1 MDDERARALLTAER
15 IRVEGLLAGT
25 TRAGLD
31 DRDEANAG
39 GDMADPA
46 QRLTAEQGDDAV
58 AEGLQARLRAIDA
71 AERRLAAGNYGRSI
85 RSGLPIPDERLEA
98 DPAAELTVEEAGEA
112 EAVDDLTTADTTVA
126 DATLD
131 DATAD
136 DATSDDAGDD

>member
-25 TRAGLD
+25 SRAGLD

-58 AEGLQARLRAIDA
+58 QEGLQARLRAIDA

-85 RSGLPIPDERLEA
+85 RSGLPIPDARLEA
-98 DPAAELTVEEAGEA
+98 DPAAELTVEEAAEK

-131 DATAD
+131 DAT
-136 DATSDDAGDD
+136 SDDAEDD

>member
-25 TRAGLD
+25 SRAGLD

-58 AEGLQARLRAIDA
+58 QEGLQARLRAIDA

-85 RSGLPIPDERLEA
+85 RSGLPIPDARLEA
-98 DPAAELTVEEAGEA
+98 DPAAELTVEEAAEK

-136 DATSDDAGDD
+136 DAEDD

>member
-85 RSGLPIPDERLEA
+85 RSGLPIPDDRLEA
-98 DPAAELTVEEAGEA
+98 DPAAELTVEEAAEE

-136 DATSDDAGDD
+136 DAEDD

>member
-25 TRAGLD
+25 SRAGLD
-31 DRDEANAG
+31 DRDEANAE

-58 AEGLQARLRAIDA
+58 AEGLQARLRSIEA

-85 RSGLPIPDERLEA
+85 RSGLPIPDDRLEA
-98 DPAAELTVEEAGEA
+98 DPAAELTVEEAQDAATVDELTTSDVTVEEA
-112 EAVDDLTTADTTVA
+112 E
-126 DATLD
+126 DA
-131 DATAD
+131 
-136 DATSDDAGDD
+136 

>member
-58 AEGLQARLRAIDA
+58 QEGLQARLRAIDA

-85 RSGLPIPDERLEA
+85 RSGLPIPDARLEA
-98 DPAAELTVEEAGEA
+98 DPAAELTVEEAAEK

-131 DATAD
+131 DAT
-136 DATSDDAGDD
+136 SDDAEDD

>member
-25 TRAGLD
+25 SRAGLD

-85 RSGLPIPDERLEA
+85 RSGLPIPDARLEA
-98 DPAAELTVEEAGEA
+98 DPAAELTVEEAAEE

-131 DATAD
+131 DPTAD
-136 DATSDDAGDD
+136 AAEGD

>member
-15 IRVEGLLAGT
+15 IRVEGLLSGT

-85 RSGLPIPDERLEA
+85 RSGLPIPDDRLEA
-98 DPAAELTVEEAGEA
+98 DPAAELTVEEAAEE

-136 DATSDDAGDD
+136 DAEDD

>member
-25 TRAGLD
+25 SRAGLD

-58 AEGLQARLRAIDA
+58 AEGLQARLRAIEA

-85 RSGLPIPDERLEA
+85 RSGLPIPDDRLEA
-98 DPAAELTVEEAGEA
+98 DPAAELTIEEAQDA
-112 EAVDDLTTADTTVA
+112 ATVDELTTADVTVEEA
-126 DATLD
+126 EDA
-131 DATAD
+131 
-136 DATSDDAGDD
+136 

>member
-1 MDDERARALLTAER
+1 MDDERARTLLTAER

-25 TRAGLD
+25 SRAGLD

-58 AEGLQARLRAIDA
+58 AEGLQARLRAIEA

-85 RSGLPIPDERLEA
+85 RSGLPIPDDRLEA
-98 DPAAELTVEEAGEA
+98 DPAAELTIEEAQDA
-112 EAVDDLTTADTTVA
+112 ATVDELTTADVIVEEA
-126 DATLD
+126 EDA
-131 DATAD
+131 
-136 DATSDDAGDD
+136 

>member
-1 MDDERARALLTAER
+1 MDDERARTLLTAER

-25 TRAGLD
+25 SRAGLD

-58 AEGLQARLRAIDA
+58 AEGLQARLRAIEA

-85 RSGLPIPDERLEA
+85 RSGLLIPDDRLEA
-98 DPAAELTVEEAGEA
+98 DPAAELTIEEAQDA
-112 EAVDDLTTADTTVA
+112 ATVDELTTADVIVEEA
-126 DATLD
+126 EDA
-131 DATAD
+131 
-136 DATSDDAGDD
+136 

>member
-58 AEGLQARLRAIDA
+58 QEGLQARLRAIDA

-85 RSGLPIPDERLEA
+85 RSGRPIPDERLEA
-98 DPAAELTVEEAGEA
+98 DPTAELTVDEASSQEAG
-112 EAVDDLTTADTTVA
+112 DDLTVA
-126 DATLD
+126 DVTVDDAALD
-131 DATAD
+131 DAE
-136 DATSDDAGDD
+136 SE

>member
-85 RSGLPIPDERLEA
+85 RSGLPIPDDRLEA
-98 DPAAELTVEEAGEA
+98 DPAAELTVEEAAEE

-131 DATAD
+131 DPTAD
-136 DATSDDAGDD
+136 AAEDD

>member
-1 MDDERARALLTAER
+1 MDDERARTLLTAER

-25 TRAGLD
+25 SRAGLD

-58 AEGLQARLRAIDA
+58 AEGLQARLRAIEA

-85 RSGLPIPDERLEA
+85 RSGLPIPDDRLEA
-98 DPAAELTVEEAGEA
+98 DPAAELTIEEAQDA
-112 EAVDDLTTADTTVA
+112 ATVDELTTADVTVEEA
-126 DATLD
+126 EDA
-131 DATAD
+131 
-136 DATSDDAGDD
+136 

>member
-85 RSGLPIPDERLEA
+85 RSGLPIPDDRLEA
-98 DPAAELTVEEAGEA
+98 DPAAELTVEEAAEE

-131 DATAD
+131 DPTAD
-136 DATSDDAGDD
+136 AAEGD

>member
-15 IRVEGLLAGT
+15 IRIEGLLAGT

-58 AEGLQARLRAIDA
+58 EEGLQARLRAIDA

-85 RSGLPIPDERLEA
+85 RSGLPIPDDRLEA
-98 DPAAELTVEEAGEA
+98 DPAAGLTVEEAAEE

-131 DATAD
+131 DPNAD
-136 DATSDDAGDD
+136 AAEDD

>member
-25 TRAGLD
+25 SRAGLD

-58 AEGLQARLRAIDA
+58 AEGLQARLRAIEA

-85 RSGLPIPDERLEA
+85 RSGLLIPDDRLEA
-98 DPAAELTVEEAGEA
+98 DPAAELTIEEAQDA
-112 EAVDDLTTADTTVA
+112 ATVDELTTADVTVEEA
-126 DATLD
+126 EDA
-131 DATAD
+131 
-136 DATSDDAGDD
+136 

>member
-1 MDDERARALLTAER
+1 MDDERARTLLTAER

-25 TRAGLD
+25 SRAGLD

-58 AEGLQARLRAIDA
+58 AEGLQARLRAIEA

-85 RSGLPIPDERLEA
+85 RSGLPIPDDRLEA
-98 DPAAELTVEEAGEA
+98 DPAAELTIEEAQDA
-112 EAVDDLTTADTTVA
+112 ATVDELTTADVTVEE
-126 DATLD
+126 
-131 DATAD
+131 AD
-136 DATSDDAGDD
+136 DA

>member
-25 TRAGLD
+25 SRAGLD

-58 AEGLQARLRAIDA
+58 AEGLQARLRAIEA

-85 RSGLPIPDERLEA
+85 RSGLPIPDDRLEA
-98 DPAAELTVEEAGEA
+98 DPAAELTVEEAAEA
-112 EAVDDLTTADTTVA
+112 DAVDDLTTADTTVA

-131 DATAD
+131 H
-136 DATSDDAGDD
+136 ATSDDAEDD

>member
-98 DPAAELTVEEAGEA
+98 DPAAELTVEEAAEE

-136 DATSDDAGDD
+136 AAEDD

>member
-25 TRAGLD
+25 SRAGLD

-58 AEGLQARLRAIDA
+58 QEGLQARLRAIEA
-71 AERRLAAGNYGRSI
+71 AELRLAAGNYGRSI
-85 RSGLPIPDERLEA
+85 RSGLPIPDDRLEA
-98 DPAAELTVEEAGEA
+98 DPAAELTIEEAQDA
-112 EAVDDLTTADTTVA
+112 ATVDELTTADVIVEEA
-126 DATLD
+126 EDA
-131 DATAD
+131 
-136 DATSDDAGDD
+136 

>member
-58 AEGLQARLRAIDA
+58 EEGLQARLRAIDA

-85 RSGLPIPDERLEA
+85 RSGLPIPDDRLEA
-98 DPAAELTVEEAGEA
+98 DPAAELTVEEAAEE

-131 DATAD
+131 DPNAD
-136 DATSDDAGDD
+136 AAEDD

>member
-25 TRAGLD
+25 SRAGLD

-58 AEGLQARLRAIDA
+58 QEGLQARLRAIDA

-85 RSGLPIPDERLEA
+85 RSGLPIPDDRLEA
-98 DPAAELTVEEAGEA
+98 DPAAELPIEEAQDA
-112 EAVDDLTTADTTVA
+112 ATVDELTTADVIVEEA
-126 DATLD
+126 EDA
-131 DATAD
+131 
-136 DATSDDAGDD
+136 